1 MEITDKTVK
10 LYETCIDFNS
20 NKQLQQEDLT
30 LILATGDTTQ
40 TDNLVI
46 ARLIHNPDEGLFVN
60 FENKGYDF
68 FFEIEY
74 LTAEDNVLK
83 NQFNSLEKLEQT
95 MSDAL
100 MRAIGKKW
108 EFANVKATIIF
119 NLLLSQESLNKY
131 PKV

>member
-1 MEITDKTVK
+1 MEITDKTIK
-10 LYETCIDFNS
+10 LYETCIDFNT

-30 LILATGDTTQ
+30 LVLATCDKAQ

-46 ARLIHNPDEGLFVN
+46 ARLIHNPEEGLFVN

-68 FFEIEY
+68 FFEVEY

-95 MSDAL
+95 MSDTL

-108 EFANVKATIIF
+108 EFTNVKATIIF

>member
-1 MEITDKTVK
+1 MEITNKSIK
-10 LYETCIDFNS
+10 LYQTCIDFNT

-30 LILATGDTTQ
+30 IILATGDTTV

-46 ARLIHNPDEGLFVN
+46 ARLFYNPDEGLFVN

-68 FFEIEY
+68 FFEIDF
-74 LTAEDNVLK
+74 LTADDNVLK
-83 NQFNSLEKLEQT
+83 NQFTSLENLEQT
-95 MSDAL
+95 MSNYL
-100 MRAIGKKW
+100 LQSIGKKW
-108 EFANVKATIIF
+108 EFTNVKATIVF

>member
-108 EFANVKATIIF
+108 EFTNVKATIIF